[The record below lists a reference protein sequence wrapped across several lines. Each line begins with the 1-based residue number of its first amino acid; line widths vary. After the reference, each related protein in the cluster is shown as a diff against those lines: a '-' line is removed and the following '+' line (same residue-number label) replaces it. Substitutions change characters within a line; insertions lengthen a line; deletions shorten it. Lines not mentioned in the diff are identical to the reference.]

1 MGFFERLRFK
11 FLDPVGM
18 ISSLIKEW
26 KPIRCK
32 TEKDYEKSLY
42 SFLHKR
48 LEDTQITKQYAKA
61 RIRADLV
68 VGDRVIIEL
77 KNNLNTTA
85 KYQKLIGQITEYKE
99 WDGEIIIVL
108 TGERDA
114 NLYKELMK
122 YAAEENDDIDE
133 ERIIVIQK

>member
-1 MGFFERLRFK
+1 MGLIERLRFK
-11 FLDPVGM
+11 FWDPLRM
-18 ISSLIKEW
+18 ISSLIQEW

-32 TEKDYEKSLY
+32 TEKEYEKSLY

-48 LEDTQITKQYAKA
+48 LEDIQVTKQYAKG

-68 VGDRVIIEL
+68 VGDQVIVEL
-77 KNNLNTTA
+77 KNNFNTTA
-85 KYQKLIGQITEYKE
+85 KYQKLIGQLAEYEE
-99 WDGEIIIVL
+99 WGGQIIVVL
-108 TGERDA
+108 TGDTDA

-122 YAAEENDDIDE
+122 SASEEDDEGE